1 MHPALPAGSARSVR
15 EFAPAPDLA
24 SLVSRVYQR
33 LLRLPLE
40 TAGPAPE
47 DPQHIETLWS
57 LLKDLPENQQRAVV
71 TAGRK
76 FQNWALAV
84 RVCDESEAQASS
96 DLKCAASL
104 ARLAQWIADLVPGPE
119 GWRNRLR
126 GLAIGYAA
134 NVVRV
139 TGDLEAARAGM
150 ELAKQLWATG
160 SDPAGL
166 LDPGR
171 LLDLD
176 ASLCRDERRFEDA
189 LARLDEAAAVGRNRG
204 RILVKKGFTLEVMGD
219 YECAIQTLLE
229 AEPHLDRTTDPRLWY
244 KQRANLATNY
254 SHIGRFEEALELIRQ
269 VDLSSKS
276 WGTISTS
283 SA

>member
-1 MHPALPAGSARSVR
+1 
-15 EFAPAPDLA
+15 
-24 SLVSRVYQR
+24 
-33 LLRLPLE
+33 
-40 TAGPAPE
+40 
-47 DPQHIETLWS
+47 
-57 LLKDLPENQQRAVV
+57 
-71 TAGRK
+71 
-76 FQNWALAV
+76 
-84 RVCDESEAQASS
+84 
-96 DLKCAASL
+96 
-104 ARLAQWIADLVPGPE
+104 
-119 GWRNRLR
+119 
-126 GLAIGYAA
+126 
-134 NVVRV
+134 
-139 TGDLEAARAGM
+139 M